1 MTLLCIM
8 VCWWIKAVSIAQFLM
23 GAFVRFSLYSFGPSR
38 CELACVRVSVCV
50 YAWVHSLTE
59 TKVDFNKVT
68 AYCGT
73 FCISF
78 QKGTRVLIC
87 FSSCACRYNEL
98 QWYRRQNPEIT
109 RWLWTCLW
117 RYSTGILKKKKKT
130 SNALIANTSIPSTL
144 VCLSKLNTPALP
156 FVLENASNWL
166 KEAITV
172 PGSSI
177 DFMKVC
183 NYFNWNNRVSIRCL

>member
-1 MTLLCIM
+1 MRNFKSDSSSVNAKKIRTLLTLLCIV
-8 VCWWIKAVSIAQFLM
+8 VCWWIKAVRVAQFLI
-23 GAFVRFSLYSFGPSR
+23 GAFVGFFSLYCLDHQMR
-38 CELACVRVSVCV
+38 VCLRVR
-50 YAWVHSLTE
+50 SLVE

-68 AYCGT
+68 AYFDT

-78 QKGTRVLIC
+78 QRAMRMLIC

-98 QWYRRQNPEIT
+98 QWYPRQNSEIT
-109 RWLWTCLW
+109 RWLWTCLR
-117 RYSTGILKKKKKT
+117 RYSAGILEKKKT
-130 SNALIANTSIPSTL
+130 TNALIANTSFPSTL

-177 DFMKVC
+177 DFMKVQ
-183 NYFNWNNRVSIRCL
+183 LL